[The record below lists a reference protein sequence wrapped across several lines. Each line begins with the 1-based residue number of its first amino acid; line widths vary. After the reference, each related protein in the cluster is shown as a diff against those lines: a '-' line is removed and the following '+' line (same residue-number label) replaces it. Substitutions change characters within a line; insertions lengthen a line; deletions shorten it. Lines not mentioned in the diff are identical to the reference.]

1 MHMSELCPFSD
12 GVSCPEIVISEEE
25 SFRIRLMGY
34 YDVSFMRKD
43 PTGKKTLI
51 FLHGHCVFEKAGM
64 CTISAIKPA
73 ACRSAE
79 RKLSG
84 SLGEIPE
91 VKEQLSPEIPS
102 MGEPIPHLMRSR

>member
-12 GVSCPEIVISEEE
+12 GVSSPEIVISEEE

-43 PTGKKTLI
+43 GSGKKTLI
-51 FLHGHCVFEKAGM
+51 FLRGHCVFEKAGM

-79 RKLSG
+79 RSLSR

-91 VKEQLSPEIPS
+91 VKKPLSAEIPS
-102 MGEPIPHLMRSR
+102 IGEPIPHLMKNR

>member
-1 MHMSELCPFSD
+1 MHMSELCPFSE
-12 GVSCPEIVISEEE
+12 GVSSPEIVITEEE

-43 PTGKKTLI
+43 RRGKKTLI

-79 RKLSG
+79 SG
-84 SLGEIPE
+84 LTRGLGEILE
-91 VKEQLSPEIPS
+91 VKTHLSADVPS
-102 MGEPIPHLMRSR
+102 LGEPIPHLMKNR